1 MDAPAEPPFNL
12 RHRATSALILLAIPI
27 ILLPW
32 LLGGGP
38 VSTGSSPEPALPE
51 PTGEFNSS
59 VGLGTGGANT
69 ETAPETTETPAA
81 LVPAQDASDETA
93 VGEEY
98 VSSSAQEGWVV
109 RVGVFSESANLKK
122 RSALLVANG
131 MTPQQEQIEI
141 NGRTAVRLYLGPFED
156 VTAAERESG
165 KAMLVTGEPAFVVE
179 LR

>member
-12 RHRATSALILLAIPI
+12 RHRATGALILLAIPI

-32 LLGGGP
+32 VLGGGP
-38 VSTGSSPEPALPE
+38 GSTGSSPEPVLPE
-51 PTGEFNSS
+51 PTGEFNSFIGS
-59 VGLGTGGANT
+59 GTGAVNT
-69 ETAPETTETPAA
+69 EGAPETVETTVA
-81 LVPAQDASDETA
+81 LMPAQDASGEA
-93 VGEEY
+93 ALGEEQ

-131 MTPQQEQIEI
+131 MTPQQEDIEI
-141 NGRTAVRLYLGPFED
+141 NDRTAVRIYLGPFGD
-156 VTAAERESG
+156 VAAAERESS